1 MKALTTNDTFTFQ
14 ASDEDFD
21 PNSVISHFVVGGDGA
36 DMFHVEPESG
46 HVRVACSMIDKE
58 GSKFTLQVSAS
69 DGERTSTNP
78 ATVDVSASLLME
90 PRIFITKVNLIRFTE
105 LDLIH
110 LRKVLNFCTAALDRE
125 FRYDHWLGLSSEEA
139 I

>member
-1 MKALTTNDTFTFQ
+1 
-14 ASDEDFD
+14 
-21 PNSVISHFVVGGDGA
+21 
-36 DMFHVEPESG
+36 MFHVEPDSG

-78 ATVDVSASLLME
+78 ATVEVRTSMLME
-90 PRIFITKVNLIRFTE
+90 PHIFITKVNVIPFTK

-110 LRKVLNFCTAALDRE
+110 LLSVLNFCTAALER
-125 FRYDHWLGLSSEEA
+125 
-139 I
+139 

>member
-1 MKALTTNDTFTFQ
+1 MNDTLTFQ

-21 PNSVISHFVVGGDGA
+21 SNAVISLFVVGGDGV
-36 DMFHVEPESG
+36 DMFHVEPDSG

-78 ATVDVSASLLME
+78 ATVEVSTSLLME
-90 PRIFITKVNLIRFTE
+90 PHIFITLS
-105 LDLIH
+105 LIH
-110 LRKVLNFCTAALDRE
+110 
-125 FRYDHWLGLSSEEA
+125 

>member
-1 MKALTTNDTFTFQ
+1 
-14 ASDEDFD
+14 
-21 PNSVISHFVVGGDGA
+21 
-36 DMFHVEPESG
+36 MFHVEPDSG

-78 ATVDVSASLLME
+78 ATIDVSTSLLME
-90 PRIFITKVNLIRFTE
+90 PHIYITKVNLTPFTN

-110 LRKVLNFCTAALDRE
+110 LLRVLNFCTAALERE
-125 FRYDHWLGLSSEEA
+125 FRYGHWLGLSSDETN
-139 I
+139 